1 MYSEIHSSSKNQM
14 LCARENKLYS
24 TMHPLEEDFQREY
37 ILDSVQIHWILDMR
51 DKDVY
56 QLEVRVLYGK
66 PVRLVDSLE
75 KRSFR
80 SVSPP
85 QTSAL

>member
-1 MYSEIHSSSKNQM
+1 MYSEIHSSSENQM

-24 TMHPLEEDFQREY
+24 TIHPLEEDFQREY
-37 ILDSVQIHWILDMR
+37 VLDSLQIHWIL

-56 QLEVRVLYGK
+56 QLEVRVLYGE
-66 PVRLVDSLE
+66 PVRPVDSLD
-75 KRSFR
+75 KGSFR